1 MKVGKV
7 PEIVLSRSVLNQ
19 LKTKRDE
26 VLVGASIGE
35 DCAIVALKEDEE
47 FVISTDPITGTTKD
61 IGTLAVHVTAND
73 LASNGAEPIGIMV
86 TVLLPNPSSE
96 KTLKNIM
103 EQLQQ
108 ACSAMNIQIM
118 GGHTEVTDAVN
129 QPVLSITG
137 VGKAKKN
144 QRITTK
150 GAKPGQEIIVTK
162 SIGIEGTYI
171 MATEKE
177 EELSTRYSKEFIE
190 QAKEMKNQLSI
201 VKEAMIAKEYKVTSM
216 HDITEGGIFGAL
228 WEVGEASEVGME
240 IQLSKIP
247 IKQETIEF
255 CNYFDLNPYMLISS
269 GSLLIVA
276 DRGNDVVDALKA
288 KGIEAT
294 IIGKIVEDKERV
306 VILEE
311 EKRFLT
317 PPKSD
322 EIYKIWE

>member
-150 GAKPGQEIIVTK
+150 GAKPGQEVIVTK

-201 VKEAMIAKEYKVTSM
+201 VKEAMIAKEYNVTSM

>member
-118 GGHTEVTDAVN
+118 GGHTEVKDAVN

-201 VKEAMIAKEYKVTSM
+201 VKEAMIAKEYNVTSM

>member
-288 KGIEAT
+288 EGIEAT

-322 EIYKIWE
+322 EVYKIWE

>member
-1 MKVGKV
+1 M
-7 PEIVLSRSVLNQ
+7 
-19 LKTKRDE
+19 
-26 VLVGASIGE
+26 VGASIGE

-201 VKEAMIAKEYKVTSM
+201 VKEAMIAKEYNVTSM

>member
-288 KGIEAT
+288 EGIEAT

-306 VILEE
+306 VMLEE

-322 EIYKIWE
+322 EVYKIWE

>member
-201 VKEAMIAKEYKVTSM
+201 VKEAMIAKEYNVTSM

>member
-190 QAKEMKNQLSI
+190 QAKEMKN
-201 VKEAMIAKEYKVTSM
+201 
-216 HDITEGGIFGAL
+216 
-228 WEVGEASEVGME
+228 
-240 IQLSKIP
+240 
-247 IKQETIEF
+247 
-255 CNYFDLNPYMLISS
+255 
-269 GSLLIVA
+269 
-276 DRGNDVVDALKA
+276 
-288 KGIEAT
+288 
-294 IIGKIVEDKERV
+294 
-306 VILEE
+306 
-311 EKRFLT
+311 
-317 PPKSD
+317 
-322 EIYKIWE
+322 

>member
-73 LASNGAEPIGIMV
+73 LASNGAEPIGLMV

-201 VKEAMIAKEYKVTSM
+201 VKEAMIAKEYNVTSM

-276 DRGNDVVDALKA
+276 DRGNDVVDALKE

-294 IIGKIVEDKERV
+294 IIGKIVEDKEKV

>member
-201 VKEAMIAKEYKVTSM
+201 VKEAMIAKEYNVTSM

-247 IKQETIEF
+247 IKQESIEF